1 MFEVLEPLARKAGD
15 LAMSHFGNLGR
26 GAVSHKGPLD
36 LVTEADRAVEAL
48 IISGLRTAFPE
59 DGILGEECGM
69 VPGSS
74 GGARLRP
81 M

>member
-1 MFEVLEPLARKAGD
+1 
-15 LAMSHFGNLGR
+15 
-26 GAVSHKGPLD
+26 
-36 LVTEADRAVEAL
+36 VTEADRAVEAL
-48 IISGLRTAFPE
+48 IVTGLRKAFPE